1 MIVAVKRNKKG
12 NLLKILLIAL
22 VSIGIFNAYY
32 VHMNKV
38 KEEQRL
44 KEIEL
49 KQTLKLQKE
58 QKEKEEKIAKEK
70 KEMEKAILSE
80 IEKAVDLIGQEN
92 IQNAKIIEDKIIFI
106 CNPETDLEPL
116 MVRYGAMALMKKN
129 LNETIIA
136 VDINFILKSRLNAK

>member
-22 VSIGIFNAYY
+22 VSIGIFTAYY

-80 IEKAVDLIGQEN
+80 IEKAVELIGQE
-92 IQNAKIIEDKIIFI
+92 QVRHVKIIDNKVIII
-106 CNPETDLEPL
+106 CEPNTNL
-116 MVRYGAMALMKKN
+116 DALVVRYGVMALIKKT
-129 LNETIIA
+129 LNEIVIA
-136 VDINFILKSRLNAK
+136 VDINFILKSKLNEK

>member
-1 MIVAVKRNKKG
+1 
-12 NLLKILLIAL
+12 
-22 VSIGIFNAYY
+22 
-32 VHMNKV
+32 
-38 KEEQRL
+38 
-44 KEIEL
+44 
-49 KQTLKLQKE
+49 
-58 QKEKEEKIAKEK
+58 
-70 KEMEKAILSE
+70 MEKAILSE

-136 VDINFILKSRLNAK
+136 VDINFILKSRTSEK